1 MKKSLL
7 LTALATL
14 SWQAAHADD
23 YGLWLDM
30 AAQKNFSKKL
40 SASIEAD
47 LRGENQLRDLTR
59 ASIGLG
65 MDYKPIKWFSLGVGY
80 SFIADYNLSETKVW
94 IGKNSGKFKGYKVDD
109 AYWRN
114 KHRATVDVTGSLPLG
129 RFTLSLR
136 ERYQYTHFVA
146 TTTDRTEYSG
156 EITNPDGF
164 TGEKYAFNDKYFS
177 SMERTDDSKGAKDRH
192 YLRSRIGVEYNI
204 HHCNWTPY
212 ATYEFSN
219 DLSNGLHLDKQRLT
233 VGTELKVNKQHRFDF
248 AYVYTHGM
256 DDDNG
261 NDNLHVLSIG
271 YKFKF

>member
-1 MKKSLL
+1 MKRTLL
-7 LTALATL
+7 LTALAAL

-40 SASIEAD
+40 SATLEAD

-65 MDYKPIKWFSLGVGY
+65 LGYKPTKWLSLGAGY

-146 TTTDRTEYSG
+146 ATTDRTEYSG
-156 EITNPDGF
+156 EITNTDGF
-164 TGEKYAFNDKYFS
+164 TGEKYAFNNKYFS
-177 SMERTDDSKGAKDRH
+177 SMERTDDRKAAKDRH
-192 YLRSRIGVEYNI
+192 YLRSRIGLEYNI

-219 DLSNGLHLDKQRLT
+219 DLSNSLHLDKQRLT
-233 VGTELKVNKQHRFDF
+233 VGTELKVGKQHRFDF
-248 AYVYTHGM
+248 AYVFTHGM
-256 DDDNG
+256 DDDNS
-261 NDNLHVLSIG
+261 NNNLHVLSIG

>member
-1 MKKSLL
+1 MKKTLL
-7 LTALATL
+7 LTALAAL

-47 LRGENQLRDLTR
+47 LRGENQLRDFTR

-65 MDYKPIKWFSLGVGY
+65 MDYKPTKWFSLGVGY

-156 EITNPDGF
+156 EITNPNGF
-164 TGEKYAFNDKYFS
+164 TE
-177 SMERTDDSKGAKDRH
+177 
-192 YLRSRIGVEYNI
+192 IGR
-204 HHCNWTPY
+204 
-212 ATYEFSN
+212 A
-219 DLSNGLHLDKQRLT
+219 
-233 VGTELKVNKQHRFDF
+233 
-248 AYVYTHGM
+248 
-256 DDDNG
+256 
-261 NDNLHVLSIG
+261 HV
-271 YKFKF
+271 